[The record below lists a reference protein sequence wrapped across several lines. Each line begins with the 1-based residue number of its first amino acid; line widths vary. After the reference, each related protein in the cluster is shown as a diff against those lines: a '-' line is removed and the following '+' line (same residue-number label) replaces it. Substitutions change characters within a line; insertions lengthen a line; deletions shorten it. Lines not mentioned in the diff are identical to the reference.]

1 LRDERARIIVAIPR
15 FGLIRR
21 NRRIPRAFIQTGLR
35 IHRLNSRVPRYAST

>member
-21 NRRIPRAFIQTGLR
+21 NRRIPGAFIQAGSR
-35 IHRLNSRVPRYAST
+35 IHCVNSRVPRYACT